1 MFDSPF
7 DYCPL
12 HNEMVLL
19 DQTVEE
25 CAKEHGCAD
34 SGKCPLYN
42 EFMGTG
48 AEARAL
54 QNTEECSNV
63 PFVQRKS
70 R

>member
-12 HNEMVLL
+12 HKEMVLL

-25 CAKEHGCAD
+25 CAREHGCAD
-34 SGKCPLYN
+34 SGKCPLYKQ
-42 EFMGTG
+42 FMGTG
-48 AEARAL
+48 EEARAL
-54 QNTEECSNV
+54 QNKEERSDV
-63 PFVQRKS
+63 PSVQRKV